1 MKFLKIPD
9 DGLLQLIIQ
18 TLRRNATE
26 RGLQAQGEMAELLV
40 MAAFGDQDKEPEKV
54 LPLNPKQ
61 AGYHLLEV
69 LDSDGHS
76 FGQIV
81 AHWWPGQQIWTLN
94 PLVGSARYKTA
105 FHRYVAP
112 IVLP

>member
-18 TLRRNATE
+18 TLRRNAIE
-26 RGLQAQGEMAELLV
+26 RGLQTQGEMADLLV
-40 MAAFGDQDKEPEKV
+40 MAAFGDQDTEPDKV
-54 LPLNPKQ
+54 LPLNP
-61 AGYHLLEV
+61 LV
-69 LDSDGHS
+69 DSS
-76 FGQIV
+76 
-81 AHWWPGQQIWTLN
+81 
-94 PLVGSARYKTA
+94 RYNTA